1 MLSKKIES
9 ALNAQVNEELFSS
22 YIYLSMSAY
31 FESVSLKGHAN
42 WMRMQ
47 AKEELVHAMKFYDYI
62 NERGGKVIL
71 DKIKAPKIKWK
82 SPLDAFEDAYEHEQY
97 ITNKINKLVDLAMS
111 QKDHATSSML
121 KWFIDEQVEEE
132 ASADEIVQKL
142 KLAKN
147 SPNAILML
155 DQELSKRVFTP
166 PQTEK

>member
-1 MLSKKIES
+1 MFSKKMEA

-31 FESVSLKGHAN
+31 LESVSLKGHAN

-62 NERGGKVIL
+62 IERGGKVVL
-71 DKIKAPKIKWK
+71 DTIKAPQTKWK
-82 SPLDAFEDAYEHEQY
+82 SSLDAFEDAYKHEQY
-97 ITNKINKLVDLAMS
+97 ITNKINKLVDLANS

-121 KWFIDEQVEEE
+121 KWFVDEQVEEE

-147 SPNAILML
+147 SPNAVFML
-155 DQELSKRVFTP
+155 DQELGKRVFTP
-166 PQTEK
+166 PAIEE